1 MPSEQTPSIIQVPN
15 MWCKF
20 LTYLLTKV
28 QMGLAF
34 ALCFWLWGGDAQ
46 AHARLFL
53 ERRYLLQ
60 VSKILLK

>member
-1 MPSEQTPSIIQVPN
+1 